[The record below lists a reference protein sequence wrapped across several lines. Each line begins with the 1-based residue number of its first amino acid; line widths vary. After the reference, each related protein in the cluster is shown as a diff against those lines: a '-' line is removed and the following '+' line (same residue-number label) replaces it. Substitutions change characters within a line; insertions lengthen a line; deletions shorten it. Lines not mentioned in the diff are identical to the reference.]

1 MESGYTRPGLALLIA
16 GAGVVVTAAL
26 VWAYPRVRPDLD
38 AWPDWTL
45 PIVDLVVLSA
55 PFVAAVLLAAR
66 FASTGL
72 ARAAGVRRWVW
83 TDIVIG
89 IGIALVVRAAAEFA
103 PATVP
108 GRWPGSIVEATTRA
122 DAATAATAAT
132 ATLAVAITVIGV
144 VGITPLV
151 EEFFFRGLLQ
161 RALAQQLGGLG
172 RVVASIIAIVV
183 PTAVFA
189 SLHAVNGP
197 PSPVLL
203 VGAIGIGLGAGIVT
217 AVTGRLGGAI
227 AAHVVNNA
235 IVAMLPLFS

>member
-26 VWAYPRVRPDLD
+26 VWAYPRVRPALD
-38 AWPDWTL
+38 PWPDWTL

-122 DAATAATAAT
+122 DAATAATA
-132 ATLAVAITVIGV
+132 TLAVAITVIGI

-172 RVVASIIAIVV
+172 RVAASIIAIVV

-235 IVAMLPLFS
+235 IVAVLPLFS

>member
-26 VWAYPRVRPDLD
+26 VWAYPRVRPALD

-45 PIVDLVVLSA
+45 PIIDLVVLSA

-122 DAATAATAAT
+122 DAATAATA
-132 ATLAVAITVIGV
+132 TLAVAITVIGV

-172 RVVASIIAIVV
+172 RVAASVIAIIV

-227 AAHVVNNA
+227 TAHVVNNA
-235 IVAMLPLFS
+235 IVAVLPLFS